1 MLSKPPQ
8 RQGGCKPC
16 FCGVSKPR
24 TKAVRRGCSD
34 LWLPRTG
41 FEMPDDWYY
50 AQNNERKGPVPF
62 AKLKAM
68 AAEGWLSR
76 DDLVWRQG
84 MANWV
89 PARDAEGL
97 FANPLGRVLQATIAG
112 LRGPAEK
119 PAPNEHRET
128 TPPSIPAKT
137 AMPISRQSRATPP
150 EINWDDLSPRH
161 LVAACG
167 GFLAALGIAFTAI
180 AQSRI
185 ALAFTLSGL
194 FIAAVGLYVEIG
206 KLLGQAIENIGKASK
221 EAAERRLRAEEL
233 ALEKQR
239 LDVEAARLAQEHA
252 AREAPPAP
260 AAALASERAEYV
272 PAGPPAPGQVVVI
285 NHPPV
290 QRWSPG
296 LAAVLSFFVPGLGQL
311 YKGQILNGIVWFF
324 LVGMGYVALILP
336 GLVLHF
342 FCVLGA
348 LSGNPWTEGKTSVV
362 RS

>member
-1 MLSKPPQ
+1 
-8 RQGGCKPC
+8 
-16 FCGVSKPR
+16 
-24 TKAVRRGCSD
+24 
-34 LWLPRTG
+34 
-41 FEMPDDWYY
+41 MPDDWYY
-50 AQNNERKGPVPF
+50 AQNNERRGPVSF

-68 AAEGWLSR
+68 AAEGWLGR

-97 FANPLGRVLQATIAG
+97 FANPLGHVLQKTIAG
-112 LRGPAEK
+112 LRSPAEK
-119 PAPNEHRET
+119 PAPDEHRDS

-137 AMPISRQSRATPP
+137 AKPDGRKARAKTP

-180 AQSRI
+180 AQSRV
-185 ALAFTLSGL
+185 ALAFTLGGL

-221 EAAERRLRAEEL
+221 EAAERRLRAKEL
-233 ALEKQR
+233 AIEKQR
-239 LDVEAARLAQEHA
+239 LDLEAARLAQEQA
-252 AREAPPAP
+252 ARIAPPIP
-260 AAALASERAEYV
+260 AAV
-272 PAGPPAPGQVVVI
+272 PASQQAENPPVGPMGPGHVVVI
-285 NHPPV
+285 NQPPV

>member
-1 MLSKPPQ
+1 M
-8 RQGGCKPC
+8 
-16 FCGVSKPR
+16 
-24 TKAVRRGCSD
+24 A
-34 LWLPRTG
+34 
-41 FEMPDDWYY
+41 DDWYY
-50 AQNNERKGPVPF
+50 AQNNERKGPMPF

-68 AAEGWLSR
+68 AADGWLGP

-84 MANWV
+84 MTNWI
-89 PARDAEGL
+89 PARDADGL
-97 FANPLGRVLQATIAG
+97 FLDPLGRVLQKTISG
-112 LRGPAEK
+112 LRRTAELSPAEPAQTTSPPGIPEKTLQQRGRK
-119 PAPNEHRET
+119 PQ
-128 TPPSIPAKT
+128 AK
-137 AMPISRQSRATPP
+137 PL
-150 EINWDDLSPRH
+150 EIEWDDIAPRH

-180 AQSRI
+180 AQSNV

-206 KLLGQAIENIGKASK
+206 RLLGQAIENIGKASK
-221 EAAERRLRAEEL
+221 EAAERRLRAKEL
-233 ALEKQR
+233 AVEKQR
-239 LDVEAARLAQEHA
+239 LDLEAARIAQEQT
-252 AREAPPAP
+252 AREAPMLPAAP
-260 AAALASERAEYV
+260 AAVLANQQADYGSQV
-272 PAGPPAPGQVVVI
+272 PGDGGQVLVI

-311 YKGQILNGIVWFF
+311 YKGQIVNGIVWFF
-324 LVGMGYVALILP
+324 LVGLGYLALVLP

-348 LSGNPWTEGKTSVV
+348 LSGNPWTEGKTTVV

>member
-1 MLSKPPQ
+1 
-8 RQGGCKPC
+8 
-16 FCGVSKPR
+16 
-24 TKAVRRGCSD
+24 
-34 LWLPRTG
+34 
-41 FEMPDDWYY
+41 
-50 AQNNERKGPVPF
+50 
-62 AKLKAM
+62 M
-68 AAEGWLSR
+68 AADGWLGR

-84 MANWV
+84 MADWV
-89 PARDAEGL
+89 PAHDAEGL
-97 FANPLGRVLQATIAG
+97 FANPLSRVLQKTISG
-112 LRGPAEK
+112 LRGPVEK
-119 PAPNEHRET
+119 PVSDGPRDG
-128 TPPSIPAKT
+128 TPPSIPVKT
-137 AMPISRQSRATPP
+137 AKPTGRKARSKAP
-150 EINWDDLSPRH
+150 EIEWGELSPRH
-161 LVAACG
+161 LIAACG
-167 GFLAALGIAFTAI
+167 GFLAALGIAFTAV
-180 AQSRI
+180 AQSQV

-221 EAAERRLRAEEL
+221 EAAERRLRAKEL

-239 LDVEAARLAQEHA
+239 LDVEAARLAQEQA
-252 AREAPPAP
+252 ARMAPPVP
-260 AAALASERAEYV
+260 AAVLANQQAELLPTG
-272 PAGPPAPGQVVVI
+272 PAGTGQLVVI

-348 LSGNPWTEGKTSVV
+348 LSGNPWTEGKMTVV
-362 RS
+362 RQ